1 MWRILGACSCQ
12 RCVDLH
18 RWRTDYNQRF
28 HCHLKWGVYGLGF
41 NPVTQ
46 DLWLGTEQHGIFRST
61 DNGFSWTR
69 QSPPATSFDP
79 AHGIRDGNIYGMTF
93 DRNGNVL
100 FGSQGGIWKSSKTGS
115 GYTWTN
121 VLTNH
126 NTADGKGLGRDAN
139 GNLYYGHNHDPN
151 DPTVVYR
158 STDDG
163 NTWSAFDSGLPPSL
177 EAHRF
182 VVNTTDRKLT
192 S

>member
-1 MWRILGACSCQ
+1 
-12 RCVDLH
+12 
-18 RWRTDYNQRF
+18 
-28 HCHLKWGVYGLGF
+28 VYGLGF

-46 DLWLGTEQHGIFRST
+46 DLWLDTEQHGIFRST
-61 DNGFSWTR
+61 GNGFTWTR
-69 QSPPATSFDP
+69 QSPPATSFDS
-79 AHGIRDGNIYGMTF
+79 AHRIRDGNIYGMTF
-93 DRNGNVL
+93 DGNGNVL
-100 FGSQGGIWKSSKTGS
+100 FGSQGIWKSSKTGS

-121 VLTNH
+121 VMTNH

-182 VVNTTDRKLT
+182 VVNTTDRKVYAIIEDGSSNNGWLYCT
-192 S
+192 TNPVQ